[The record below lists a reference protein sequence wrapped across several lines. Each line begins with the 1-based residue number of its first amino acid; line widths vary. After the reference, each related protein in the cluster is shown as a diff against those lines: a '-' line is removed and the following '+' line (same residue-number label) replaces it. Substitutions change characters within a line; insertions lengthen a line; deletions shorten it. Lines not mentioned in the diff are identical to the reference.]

1 MKKGYLFILL
11 AGAVLYTSAKA
22 ETTQAT
28 VYRLTPEGTGAVVG
42 TITFTDTAQGLRVD
56 EKFKGLEPG
65 EHGIHIHEN
74 GNCGSTVVDGK
85 TVLGGAAG
93 GHYDPH
99 QTGRHAGPG
108 ADGHQ
113 GDLPALFAASDGT
126 VQATHQL
133 TGVQA
138 SDFKGRAVIIHAGGD
153 NYQDTPEPL
162 GGGGGRIA
170 CGVIE

>member
-1 MKKGYLFILL
+1 MKKIYLSILL
-11 AGAVLYTSAKA
+11 AGTVLCTPVMA
-22 ETTQAT
+22 EVTQAT
-28 VYRLTPEGTGAVVG
+28 IYRLTPEGTGAVVG
-42 TITFTDTAQGLRVD
+42 TITFTDTERGLRVD
-56 EKFKGLEPG
+56 ESFKGLSPG

-99 QTGRHAGPG
+99 QTDRHAGPG

-113 GDLPALFAASDGT
+113 GDLPVLFVASDGT
-126 VQATHQL
+126 VQATYSL
-133 TGVQA
+133 PGVQV
-138 SDFKGRAVIIHAGGD
+138 SDFKGRAVIIHENGD
-153 NYQDTPEPL
+153 NYQDKPEPL

-170 CGVIE
+170 CGIIE

>member
-1 MKKGYLFILL
+1 MKKSFLSVLL
-11 AGAVLYTSAKA
+11 AGMILCPTVKA
-22 ETTQAT
+22 EEARAT
-28 VYRLTPEGTGAVVG
+28 VYQLTPEGNGAVIG

-56 EKFKGLEPG
+56 ESFNGLEPG

-85 TVLGGAAG
+85 TVLGTAAG

-99 QTGRHAGPG
+99 QTGKHSGPG

-113 GDLPALFAASDGT
+113 GDLPVLIVTSDGT
-126 VQATHQL
+126 VQATHLL

-170 CGVIE
+170 CGIIE